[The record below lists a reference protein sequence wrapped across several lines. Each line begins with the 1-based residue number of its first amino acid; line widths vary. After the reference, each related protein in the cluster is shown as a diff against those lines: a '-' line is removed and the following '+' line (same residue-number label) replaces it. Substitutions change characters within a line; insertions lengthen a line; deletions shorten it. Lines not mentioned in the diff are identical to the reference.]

1 MKMRTMQAMNMSGKN
16 VSSDFGNWERLS
28 DFSDMERFSNDPHW
42 ELWSIEW
49 VVLDQVYSNARVP
62 TRINTSP
69 TRMSASQ
76 NESAPV

>member
-69 TRMSASQ
+69 TQISTSQ